1 MILLLQM
8 SFQEFLQVLLH
19 FRMMFQD
26 QMSRV
31 TEVQDLVHLGIH
43 RVSVF
48 VLVLDEHQAAC
59 FALEPAVVLWQVQSW
74 VGIYTTQESA
84 EWEQPNQKEEFFGM
98 LAANLKN
105 RDQKKKDGQLL
116 LGELPSRMRCG
127 TKSAQIERR
136 EG

>member
-26 QMSRV
+26 QMSRL

-48 VLVLDEHQAAC
+48 ILVLDEYQLPVLHWSLRSSSGKSKAGWESKRLRSRLSGNSPIKRKNS
-59 FALEPAVVLWQVQSW
+59 LECWQR
-74 VGIYTTQESA
+74 T
-84 EWEQPNQKEEFFGM
+84 
-98 LAANLKN
+98 
-105 RDQKKKDGQLL
+105 
-116 LGELPSRMRCG
+116 
-127 TKSAQIERR
+127 
-136 EG
+136 